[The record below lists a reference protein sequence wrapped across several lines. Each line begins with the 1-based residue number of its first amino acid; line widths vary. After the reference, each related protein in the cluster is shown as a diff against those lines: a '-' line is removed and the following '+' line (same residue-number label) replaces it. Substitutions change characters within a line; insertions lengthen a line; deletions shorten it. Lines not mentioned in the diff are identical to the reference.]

1 METAILAIILFCVM
15 IFPHELGHYIAAKR
29 LGVKVN
35 EFAFGMGP
43 VIWKKQKGE
52 TLHSIRLFPIGGFCS
67 MEGEDE
73 DSDEPRAFNNKKPWQ
88 KIIIL
93 AAGSFM
99 NVLCAILI
107 MSIVVGVLGFTTTT
121 IDTVSEGS
129 PAETAGIMAGD
140 EITAIDGQPIEAW
153 TDVSAAIASAEGGQI
168 IMTVQRDGRTLEAAV
183 TPEQTQDGAFLI
195 GITSRV
201 SHNPFRAVAEGAKS
215 TWNITVSMFQTL
227 SQLFTGQLGADSLSG
242 PVGMVQMV
250 SQTTQYGWWY
260 YGFLTALI
268 CINLAIINMLPLPA
282 LDGGRIIFVIISM
295 ITGRPVSQTTQY
307 GWWYYGFLTALIC
320 INLAIINMLPLP
332 ALDGGRIIFVIISM
346 ITGRPVSQKVEG
358 TVHFVGIMLLFG
370 LMAYVTFNDIT
381 RIFG

>member
-93 AAGSFM
+93 AAGAFM

-129 PAETAGIMAGD
+129 PAETAEIMAGD

-215 TWNITVSMFQTL
+215 TWNITASMFQTL

-242 PVGMVQMV
+242 PVGMVQM
-250 SQTTQYGWWY
+250 
-260 YGFLTALI
+260 
-268 CINLAIINMLPLPA
+268 
-282 LDGGRIIFVIISM
+282 
-295 ITGRPVSQTTQY
+295 VSQTTQY

>member
-183 TPEQTQDGAFLI
+183 TPEQTQDGAYLI

-295 ITGRPVSQTTQY
+295 ITGRPVSQ
-307 GWWYYGFLTALIC
+307 
-320 INLAIINMLPLP
+320 
-332 ALDGGRIIFVIISM
+332 
-346 ITGRPVSQKVEG
+346 KVEG
-358 TVHFVGIMLLFG
+358 TVHFVGIMLLFV

>member
-295 ITGRPVSQTTQY
+295 ITGRPVSQ
-307 GWWYYGFLTALIC
+307 
-320 INLAIINMLPLP
+320 
-332 ALDGGRIIFVIISM
+332 
-346 ITGRPVSQKVEG
+346 KVEG

>member
-43 VIWKKQKGE
+43 AIWKKQKGE

-295 ITGRPVSQTTQY
+295 ITGRPVSQ
-307 GWWYYGFLTALIC
+307 
-320 INLAIINMLPLP
+320 
-332 ALDGGRIIFVIISM
+332 
-346 ITGRPVSQKVEG
+346 KVEG

>member
-153 TDVSAAIASAEGGQI
+153 TDVYAAIASAEGGQI

-183 TPEQTQDGAFLI
+183 TPEQTQDGAYLI

-295 ITGRPVSQTTQY
+295 ITGRPVSQ
-307 GWWYYGFLTALIC
+307 
-320 INLAIINMLPLP
+320 
-332 ALDGGRIIFVIISM
+332 
-346 ITGRPVSQKVEG
+346 KVEG

>member
-201 SHNPFRAVAEGAKS
+201 RHNPFRAVAEGAKS

-295 ITGRPVSQTTQY
+295 ITGRPVSQ
-307 GWWYYGFLTALIC
+307 
-320 INLAIINMLPLP
+320 
-332 ALDGGRIIFVIISM
+332 
-346 ITGRPVSQKVEG
+346 KVEG

>member
-183 TPEQTQDGAFLI
+183 TPEQTQDGAYLI

-215 TWNITVSMFQTL
+215 TWNTTVSMFQTL
-227 SQLFTGQLGADSLSG
+227 SQLLTGQLGADSLSG
-242 PVGMVQMV
+242 PVGMVQM
-250 SQTTQYGWWY
+250 
-260 YGFLTALI
+260 
-268 CINLAIINMLPLPA
+268 
-282 LDGGRIIFVIISM
+282 
-295 ITGRPVSQTTQY
+295 VSQTTQY

>member
-29 LGVKVN
+29 MGVKVN

-295 ITGRPVSQTTQY
+295 ITGRPVSQ
-307 GWWYYGFLTALIC
+307 
-320 INLAIINMLPLP
+320 
-332 ALDGGRIIFVIISM
+332 
-346 ITGRPVSQKVEG
+346 KVEG

>member
-295 ITGRPVSQTTQY
+295 ITGRPVSQK
-307 GWWYYGFLTALIC
+307 G
-320 INLAIINMLPLP
+320 
-332 ALDGGRIIFVIISM
+332 
-346 ITGRPVSQKVEG
+346 EG

>member
-1 METAILAIILFCVM
+1 METAILANILFCVM

-183 TPEQTQDGAFLI
+183 TPDQTQDGAYLI

-295 ITGRPVSQTTQY
+295 ITGRPVSQ
-307 GWWYYGFLTALIC
+307 
-320 INLAIINMLPLP
+320 
-332 ALDGGRIIFVIISM
+332 
-346 ITGRPVSQKVEG
+346 KVEG

>member
-183 TPEQTQDGAFLI
+183 IPEQTQDGAYLI

-295 ITGRPVSQTTQY
+295 ITGRPVSQ
-307 GWWYYGFLTALIC
+307 
-320 INLAIINMLPLP
+320 
-332 ALDGGRIIFVIISM
+332 
-346 ITGRPVSQKVEG
+346 KVEG

>member
-99 NVLCAILI
+99 NVMCAILI

-183 TPEQTQDGAFLI
+183 TPEQTQDGAYLI

-215 TWNITVSMFQTL
+215 TWNITASMFQTL

-242 PVGMVQMV
+242 PVGMVQM
-250 SQTTQYGWWY
+250 
-260 YGFLTALI
+260 
-268 CINLAIINMLPLPA
+268 
-282 LDGGRIIFVIISM
+282 
-295 ITGRPVSQTTQY
+295 VSQTTQY

>member
-183 TPEQTQDGAFLI
+183 TPEQTQDGAYLI

-201 SHNPFRAVAEGAKS
+201 RHNPFRAVAEGAKS
-215 TWNITVSMFQTL
+215 TWNITASMFQTL

-242 PVGMVQMV
+242 PVGMVQM
-250 SQTTQYGWWY
+250 
-260 YGFLTALI
+260 
-268 CINLAIINMLPLPA
+268 
-282 LDGGRIIFVIISM
+282 
-295 ITGRPVSQTTQY
+295 VSQTTQY

>member
-227 SQLFTGQLGADSLSG
+227 SQLFTGQLGTDSLSG
-242 PVGMVQMV
+242 PVGMVQM
-250 SQTTQYGWWY
+250 
-260 YGFLTALI
+260 
-268 CINLAIINMLPLPA
+268 
-282 LDGGRIIFVIISM
+282 
-295 ITGRPVSQTTQY
+295 VSQTTQY

>member
-107 MSIVVGVLGFTTTT
+107 MSIVVGVLGFTTNT

-295 ITGRPVSQTTQY
+295 ITGRPVSQ
-307 GWWYYGFLTALIC
+307 
-320 INLAIINMLPLP
+320 
-332 ALDGGRIIFVIISM
+332 
-346 ITGRPVSQKVEG
+346 KVEG

>member
-121 IDTVSEGS
+121 IDIVSEGS

-295 ITGRPVSQTTQY
+295 ITGRPVSQ
-307 GWWYYGFLTALIC
+307 
-320 INLAIINMLPLP
+320 
-332 ALDGGRIIFVIISM
+332 
-346 ITGRPVSQKVEG
+346 KVEG

>member
-153 TDVSAAIASAEGGQI
+153 TDVSAAIASA
-168 IMTVQRDGRTLEAAV
+168 DLWA
-183 TPEQTQDGAFLI
+183 
-195 GITSRV
+195 
-201 SHNPFRAVAEGAKS
+201 
-215 TWNITVSMFQTL
+215 
-227 SQLFTGQLGADSLSG
+227 
-242 PVGMVQMV
+242 
-250 SQTTQYGWWY
+250 WY
-260 YGFLTALI
+260 
-268 CINLAIINMLPLPA
+268 
-282 LDGGRIIFVIISM
+282 R
-295 ITGRPVSQTTQY
+295 
-307 GWWYYGFLTALIC
+307 W
-320 INLAIINMLPLP
+320 
-332 ALDGGRIIFVIISM
+332 
-346 ITGRPVSQKVEG
+346 
-358 TVHFVGIMLLFG
+358 
-370 LMAYVTFNDIT
+370 
-381 RIFG
+381 

>member
-183 TPEQTQDGAFLI
+183 TPEQTQDGAYLI

-260 YGFLTALI
+260 Y
-268 CINLAIINMLPLPA
+268 
-282 LDGGRIIFVIISM
+282 V
-295 ITGRPVSQTTQY
+295 
-307 GWWYYGFLTALIC
+307 FLTALIC

>member
-183 TPEQTQDGAFLI
+183 TPDQTQDGAYLI

-295 ITGRPVSQTTQY
+295 ITGRPVSQ
-307 GWWYYGFLTALIC
+307 
-320 INLAIINMLPLP
+320 
-332 ALDGGRIIFVIISM
+332 
-346 ITGRPVSQKVEG
+346 KVEG

>member
-1 METAILAIILFCVM
+1 M

-168 IMTVQRDGRTLEAAV
+168 IMTVQRDGRTLEASV

-295 ITGRPVSQTTQY
+295 ITGRPVSQ
-307 GWWYYGFLTALIC
+307 
-320 INLAIINMLPLP
+320 
-332 ALDGGRIIFVIISM
+332 
-346 ITGRPVSQKVEG
+346 KVEG
-358 TVHFVGIMLLFG
+358 TVHFVGIMLLCG
-370 LMAYVTFNDIT
+370 LMAYVTVNDIT

>member
-129 PAETAGIMAGD
+129 PAETAEIMAGD

-183 TPEQTQDGAFLI
+183 TPEQTQDGAYLI

-215 TWNITVSMFQTL
+215 TWNITASMFQTL

-242 PVGMVQMV
+242 PVGMVQM
-250 SQTTQYGWWY
+250 
-260 YGFLTALI
+260 
-268 CINLAIINMLPLPA
+268 
-282 LDGGRIIFVIISM
+282 
-295 ITGRPVSQTTQY
+295 VSQTTQY

>member
-183 TPEQTQDGAFLI
+183 TPEQTQDGAYLI

-295 ITGRPVSQTTQY
+295 ITGRPVSQ
-307 GWWYYGFLTALIC
+307 
-320 INLAIINMLPLP
+320 
-332 ALDGGRIIFVIISM
+332 
-346 ITGRPVSQKVEG
+346 KVEG
-358 TVHFVGIMLLFG
+358 TVHFVGIMLLLG